1 MILLISEDKDVSN
14 KWKQALDK
22 KHTVQVI
29 NQLADLS
36 GQVENNKPEIVFY
49 HLDDEG
55 STSIQKIFD
64 LREKLPESKLVVF
77 SAQSNDEQA
86 MELMHAGIQG
96 YSPINIPDSNF
107 EKIAAS
113 ILGDEI
119 WVGRKLMQRLIT
131 ELAVKAKANKQ
142 ESSSPLLEQLTERE
156 REIALQVA
164 KGENNKQ
171 IARSLDIAERTVK
184 AHLSSIFQKTEVND
198 RLKLALLMHG
208 LM

>member
-14 KWKQALDK
+14 KWEQALDK
-22 KHTVQVI
+22 QHTVQVV
-29 NQLADLS
+29 NHLADLP
-36 GQVENNKPEIVFY
+36 GQVESNKPEMVFY
-49 HLDDEG
+49 YLDDEG

-64 LREKLPESKLVVF
+64 LREKLPESKFVVF
-77 SAQSNDEQA
+77 SVQPNDEQA

-96 YSPINIPDSNF
+96 YSPVNIPDANI

-113 ILGDEI
+113 ILEDEI
-119 WVGRKLMQRLIT
+119 WVGRKLMQRLII
-131 ELAVKAKANKQ
+131 ELAVKAKTHKQ
-142 ESSSPLLEQLTERE
+142 KSSSPLLEQLTDRE

-171 IARSLDIAERTVK
+171 IAKSLDIAERTVK

-198 RLKLALLMHG
+198 RLKLALLMHD
-208 LM
+208 LI